1 VDWQCAPDKLAEIL
15 TLVRRILSDVAEAG
29 VTEAELTRAKGQM
42 RGQTIL
48 SFEGPSSRMGRLGVN
63 TLTHDERSLTELLDR
78 YDAVTADQVQQEA
91 AALFEQAPVLAVV
104 GPRVARRSLEALL
117 RNWVAVDRGGQSP

>member
-1 VDWQCAPDKLAEIL
+1 MEIL
-15 TLVRRILSDVAEAG
+15 GLVRRILTDVARAG
-29 VTEAELTRAKGQM
+29 VTEAELSRAKGQM

-78 YDAVTADQVQQEA
+78 YDTVTAAELQSEA
-91 AALFEQAPVLAVV
+91 AALFAHPPVLAVV
-104 GPRVARRSLEALL
+104 GPRVPRRALEELL
-117 RNWVAVDRGGQSP
+117 EDWVAPNEESWAR